1 MHPEELRILLI
12 EDDRYHAVLVEKAL
26 MFSHLNCTV
35 DKAFSASEGLQ
46 MLSEKEYDLLLLDYG
61 LPDSNGLVAI
71 REIKACGFKKPIII
85 TTGEGNEKIAVEFM
99 KSDVCEY
106 IVKDEQYPRIVP
118 YVISQV
124 LEKDR
129 LRRKNEEL
137 ESRALETEK
146 ISAVV
151 KTIRTLNHEINN
163 PLMTVLGNAQLLLR
177 TPKYGLSQPAGE
189 KVRMIEEG
197 ALRIKEITKELANV
211 VRLQWRQTPNG
222 DIIDIESS
230 TRQSEVSLPPSGKP
244 AETKGLTNPASPS

>member
-1 MHPEELRILLI
+1 MRPEELRILLI

-35 DKAFSASEGLQ
+35 DKAFSAAEGLQ
-46 MLSEKEYDLLLLDYG
+46 RLSEKQYDLLLLDYG
-61 LPDSNGLVAI
+61 LPDSNGLIAI
-71 REIKACGFKKPIII
+71 KEIKARGFRKPIII

-99 KSDVCEY
+99 KSEVCEY

-163 PLMTVLGNAQLLLR
+163 PLMTVLGNAQLLR
-177 TPKYGLSQPAGE
+177 TPKYELSKPAGE
-189 KVRMIEEG
+189 KVRMIEES
-197 ALRIKEITKELANV
+197 ALRIQEITKELANV

-222 DIIDIESS
+222 DIIDIENS
-230 TRQSEVSLPPSGKP
+230 TRHSEVSQVSSGEASRDEGVASPAPPS
-244 AETKGLTNPASPS
+244 

>member
-1 MHPEELRILLI
+1 MRPEELRILLI

-163 PLMTVLGNAQLLLR
+163 PLMTVLGNAQLLR
-177 TPKYGLSQPAGE
+177 TPKYELSQGAAQ
-189 KVRMIEEG
+189 KVKTIEEG

-222 DIIDIESS
+222 DIIDIGNS

-244 AETKGLTNPASPS
+244 VETKGLTNPASPS

>member
-1 MHPEELRILLI
+1 MRPEELRILLI

-35 DKAFSASEGLQ
+35 NKAFSASEGLQ

-61 LPDSNGLVAI
+61 LPDSNGLIAI
-71 REIKACGFKKPIII
+71 REIKARGFEKPIII

-129 LRRKNEEL
+129 LRRRNQEL

-163 PLMTVLGNAQLLLR
+163 PLMTVLGNAQLLR

-189 KVRMIEEG
+189 KVRVIEES
-197 ALRIKEITKELANV
+197 ALRIKEITKELGNV
-211 VRLQWRQTPNG
+211 VRLQWRHTPNG
-222 DIIDIESS
+222 DIIDIENSI
-230 TRQSEVSLPPSGKP
+230 RQSEVSLPSSGKP
-244 AETKGLTNPASPS
+244 AETKGSTSPASPS